1 MPTFPANSEVD
12 MTSPPLRAANT
23 FLCTA
28 SISVSLGFPTGVV
41 TGGATGGT
49 ELAASASCS
58 SVKPYIKFSRIMRK
72 YVGKDSSAGTVVVFS
87 VVADRKHTF
96 LHLDANHVLAALA

>member
-1 MPTFPANSEVD
+1 MPTFSANSEVD

-28 SISVSLGFPTGVV
+28 SISVSLGFPTGVATGVVTGGTTGVVTGVV

-49 ELAASASCS
+49 ELTASANCS
-58 SVKPYIKFSRIMRK
+58 SVKP
-72 YVGKDSSAGTVVVFS
+72 
-87 VVADRKHTF
+87 
-96 LHLDANHVLAALA
+96 